1 MEIFVIAVLL
11 LILLSIIYL
20 FFPHIFKQGK
30 AFRKYWSKG
39 IVPPN
44 LSHSN
49 ENIVLI
55 YISLSGLL
63 VGQHPVEVHK
73 KLVFLYKYLLNDS
86 RLQQSEDIYNNYF
99 TEVKSSLLQARK
111 YPIQVNS
118 VADYLNRHGFSENYK
133 LKLIQFLADFAFIDQ
148 QIHPLE
154 LEVIESLGEKIFLDK
169 KLIEEIILPMKETQE
184 RRARQEQESWK
195 NRTTSNYSSPNYKAK
210 YCAILGIAVTADLKE
225 VKKAYR
231 KLAMEHHPDKFIN
244 AEEHIYQAAQ
254 QKFIEIQVAYE
265 YLEKQF

>member
-1 MEIFVIAVLL
+1 MFTFLQVLFSL
-11 LILLSIIYL
+11 VLFAYYLGVPKLISTKLQ
-20 FFPHIFKQGK
+20 FK
-30 AFRKYWSKG
+30 KYWSKG
-39 IVPPN
+39 IVPPK
-44 LSHSN
+44 LSISN
-49 ENIVLI
+49 DNIVLI
-55 YISLSGLL
+55 YISMAGLL

-73 KLVFLYKYLLNDS
+73 KLVFLYKYLLSDENLRQEENGENS
-86 RLQQSEDIYNNYF
+86 F
-99 TEVKSSLLQARK
+99 FKEVKSSLIYARAH
-111 YPIQVNS
+111 PIQLDS
-118 VADYLNRHGFSENYK
+118 VANYLQKVNLNEVQK
-133 LKLIQFLADFAFIDQ
+133 LNFIRFLSDFAFVDQ

-154 LEVIESLGEKIFLDK
+154 LRVIESLAEKIKLDK
-169 KLIEEIILPMKETQE
+169 NLVAEVINPLKEAQE

>member
-1 MEIFVIAVLL
+1 MSFYLGVPEM
-11 LILLSIIYL
+11 IYSKL
-20 FFPHIFKQGK
+20 KFK
-30 AFRKYWSKG
+30 KYWSKG
-39 IVPPN
+39 IVPPKLTN
-44 LSHSN
+44 TN

-55 YISLSGLL
+55 YISMAGLL

-73 KLVFLYKYLLNDS
+73 KLVFLYKYLLNDEN
-86 RLQQSEDIYNNYF
+86 LNQVEDRHNSF
-99 TEVKSSLLQARK
+99 FAEVKSSLVYAREH
-111 YPIQVNS
+111 PMQLDS
-118 VADYLNRHGFSENYK
+118 VAEYLQKLDLSEIQK
-133 LKLIQFLADFAFIDQ
+133 LNFIRFLADFAFVDQ

-154 LEVIESLGEKIFLDK
+154 LRVIESIAEKIALDK
-169 KLIEEIILPMKETQE
+169 SLVDKVILPMKETQE

-210 YCAILGIAVTADLKE
+210 YCAILEIAVTADLKE